1 MKESKKL
8 RFNFKPL
15 AIIREFLKIFIEQYF
30 DTDEGKKETDAC
42 RFANFVF
49 LKTMTDEE
57 LESILY
63 IFAKKEG
70 YKEITFANGEH
81 DFKSI
86 FSVIQELERYVVLE
100 NSFIKKGYAGLGVF
114 DEKAQIFYRCELGE
128 HWHTIRVVI
137 REHYSQLY
145 DAFRKLSRMK
155 GITNEYEGI
164 TRKELD
170 DFIMTNFT
178 LIGESKELIDYL

>member
-1 MKESKKL
+1 MNKSKVL

-15 AIIREFLKIFIEQYF
+15 AIVRELLKIFIEQYF
-30 DTDEGKKETDAC
+30 DTDEGKKETDAY
-42 RFANFVF
+42 RFATFEF
-49 LKTMTDEE
+49 LKSMTDEE
-57 LESILY
+57 LDSILD

-81 DFKSI
+81 DYKSI
-86 FSVIQELERYVVLE
+86 LAVIHELDRYIDLE
-100 NSFIKKGYAGLGVF
+100 NHFIKKGYAGLGVF
-114 DEKAQIFYRCELGE
+114 DEKAQQFYKCELGE

-155 GITNEYEGI
+155 GIINEYEGI

-178 LIGESKELIDYL
+178 LIGESKELVDYL